1 MEIKYYKLT
10 EAAKIL
16 TPLAPGATELQMRNY
31 LYSRVGRGV
40 SAKVNKHPI
49 TDRKNIKISE
59 NELERLKNEFR
70 KKRKM

>member
-40 SAKVNKHPI
+40 SAKINKHPI
-49 TDRKNIKISE
+49 TDRKDIKIIRYF
-59 NELERLKNEFR
+59 NNNGLGIILKE
-70 KKRKM
+70 